1 MFSRFARPQSAL
13 RAASSFSPKPTSA
26 FSRFQTRAIHRI
38 PQLQHDTYY
47 KENGIPEFMS
57 PEAFDFSWTQYQT
70 LLVNKLN
77 LLTQGEPDTP
87 TLWNDTLVEFDTVD
101 ADAKPGELL
110 VKYSKRPEMASV
122 FNYASMAHNNHFF
135 FNCLS
140 PTATTIPE
148 KFAKDIVDTCSSVES
163 LKMDFL
169 ATASSM
175 FGPGFVWLAKN
186 LEREGMMH
194 IFCTYS
200 AGSPYPAAHSRRQP
214 VDMATHTPETQLGNQ
229 FAGSMGAH
237 AQNQKSLA
245 PGAVDV
251 QPILCVNTWEHA
263 WMMDYGI
270 AGKDEYL
277 ERWWDRVNW
286 DVVFDNY
293 NAVGSMRGSRNS
305 MNRHRSMSML

>member
-1 MFSRFARPQSAL
+1 MFSRFARPAL
-13 RAASSFSPKPTSA
+13 RAASVQTPISSA
-26 FSRFQTRAIHRI
+26 LPRFQTRALHRI
-38 PQLQHDTYY
+38 PQLQNEKYY

-57 PEAFDFSWTQYQT
+57 PEGFDFAWTQYQN
-70 LLVNKLN
+70 LLVDKLN
-77 LLTQGEPDTP
+77 LLTQ
-87 TLWNDTLVEFDTVD
+87 DTVD

-110 VKYSKRPEMASV
+110 VKYSKRAEMASV

-140 PTATTIPE
+140 PQSTDIPE
-148 KFAKDIVDTCSSVES
+148 KFARDIIDTCSSVES
-163 LKMDFL
+163 LKLDFL
-169 ATASSM
+169 ATANSM

-186 LEREGMMH
+186 LEREGMMQ
-194 IFCTYS
+194 IFCTYN
-200 AGSPYPAAHSRRQP
+200 AGSPYPAAHSRRQS

-245 PGAVDV
+245 PGAIDV

-270 AGKDEYL
+270 AGKAEYL
-277 ERWWDRVNW
+277 ERWWDRINW

-293 NAVGSMRGSRNS
+293 NAISSMRSNPS
-305 MNRHRSMSML
+305 MAQARSLSMS

>member
-1 MFSRFARPQSAL
+1 MFSRLARPQSAL
-13 RAASSFSPKPTSA
+13 RTASSSIPPTSA
-26 FSRFQTRAIHRI
+26 FSRFQIRGLHRL
-38 PQLQHDTYY
+38 PQLQHDATY
-47 KENGIPEFMS
+47 KENGIPEFLS
-57 PEAFDFSWTQYQT
+57 PEAFDFSWTQYQS
-70 LLVNKLN
+70 LLVDKLN
-77 LLTQGEPDTP
+77 LLTQ
-87 TLWNDTLVEFDTVD
+87 DTVD

-110 VKYSKRPEMASV
+110 VKYSRRPEMASV

-148 KFAKDIVDTCSSVES
+148 KFSKDIVDTCSSVES
-163 LKMDFL
+163 LKLDFL

-194 IFCTYS
+194 IFCTYN

-214 VDMATHTPETQLGNQ
+214 VDMSTHTPETQLGNQ

-245 PGAVDV
+245 PGALDV

-277 ERWWDRVNW
+277 ERWWDRINW

-293 NAVGSMRGSRNS
+293 NAVSSLKGSRS
-305 MNRHRSMSML
+305 AVNRDRSMGML

>member
-1 MFSRFARPQSAL
+1 M
-13 RAASSFSPKPTSA
+13 
-26 FSRFQTRAIHRI
+26 
-38 PQLQHDTYY
+38 
-47 KENGIPEFMS
+47 
-57 PEAFDFSWTQYQT
+57 
-70 LLVNKLN
+70 N
-77 LLTQGEPDTP
+77 LA
-87 TLWNDTLVEFDTVD
+87 DTVD

-110 VKYSKRPEMASV
+110 VRYSRRPEMASV

-135 FNCLS
+135 FNCLVSNDFNTRQHYITLTFPSIQS

-148 KFAKDIVDTCSSVES
+148 KFSKDIVDTCSSVES
-163 LKMDFL
+163 LKLDFL

-194 IFCTYS
+194 IFCTYN

-214 VDMATHTPETQLGNQ
+214 VDMSTHTPENQLGNQ

-245 PGAVDV
+245 PGALDV

-270 AGKDEYL
+270 AGKDESL
-277 ERWWDRVNW
+277 ERCRDRINW

-293 NAVGSMRGSRNS
+293 NAVSSLKGSRS
-305 MNRHRSMSML
+305 AANRDRSMGML

>member
-1 MFSRFARPQSAL
+1 
-13 RAASSFSPKPTSA
+13 
-26 FSRFQTRAIHRI
+26 
-38 PQLQHDTYY
+38 
-47 KENGIPEFMS
+47 
-57 PEAFDFSWTQYQT
+57 
-70 LLVNKLN
+70 
-77 LLTQGEPDTP
+77 
-87 TLWNDTLVEFDTVD
+87 
-101 ADAKPGELL
+101 
-110 VKYSKRPEMASV
+110 
-122 FNYASMAHNNHFF
+122 
-135 FNCLS
+135 
-140 PTATTIPE
+140 
-148 KFAKDIVDTCSSVES
+148 
-163 LKMDFL
+163 MDFL

>member
-1 MFSRFARPQSAL
+1 
-13 RAASSFSPKPTSA
+13 
-26 FSRFQTRAIHRI
+26 
-38 PQLQHDTYY
+38 
-47 KENGIPEFMS
+47 MS

-70 LLVNKLN
+70 LLVDKLN
-77 LLTQGEPDTP
+77 LLTQ
-87 TLWNDTLVEFDTVD
+87 DTVD

-140 PTATTIPE
+140 PTTTKIPE

-169 ATASSM
+169 ATANAM

-186 LEREGMMH
+186 LEREGLMQ
-194 IFCTYS
+194 IFCTYN

-214 VDMATHTPETQLGNQ
+214 VDMATHSPDAPLGNQ

-245 PGAVDV
+245 PGAIDV

-270 AGKDEYL
+270 AGKEEYL
-277 ERWWDRVNW
+277 ERWWDRINW

-293 NAVGSMRGSRNS
+293 NAISSVKGARSTA
-305 MNRHRSMSML
+305 NRDRSLSML